1 MLWNMDCFYRFRVR
15 AKLLSYFSTLPC
27 QVVKEIVLM
36 KTMQKKIL
44 KVPFIVTAINYGNV
58 IQKRASTT

>member
-1 MLWNMDCFYRFRVR
+1 MDCLHRFRVR
-15 AKLLSYFSTLPC
+15 AKLSYFSTLSC
-27 QVVKEIVLM
+27 QVVKEILSL
-36 KTMQKKIL
+36 KTMQKQIL